1 MILGTLWQ
9 GLSKAER
16 RLFEDQAEA
25 DKLRYWQVLG
35 ASYDNLRIF
44 PELLFVG
51 GRTLQYASS
60 SPRQNCSQVS

>member
-25 DKLRYWQVLG
+25 DKLRYWQVHG
-35 ASYDNLRIF
+35 AKVDNI
-44 PELLFVG
+44 
-51 GRTLQYASS
+51 
-60 SPRQNCSQVS
+60 